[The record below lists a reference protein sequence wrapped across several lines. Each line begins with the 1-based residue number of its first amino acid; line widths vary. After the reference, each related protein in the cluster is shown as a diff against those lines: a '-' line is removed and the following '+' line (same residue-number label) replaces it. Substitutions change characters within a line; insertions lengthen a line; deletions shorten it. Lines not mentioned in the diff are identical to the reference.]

1 MSSISGVPDD
11 AQFALLRLIAG
22 SSSSEE
28 VLNAI
33 CRAVEARAWGC
44 TCAVLLVDQE
54 TRIIR
59 LAAAPSLSPE
69 LRVDAAGRARKAELS
84 TSGGPGALLQSIRSL
99 EALEELPAWQPWT
112 KDLREQ
118 GVKSCT
124 LMPVLS
130 LDLRPVGA
138 FLVLSETPRKL
149 SRGEVGYLRDLARLS
164 SLLFDG
170 IPNTA
175 HGVARLEDHM
185 PAVSALW
192 NAIEGRRWI
201 DRMMKA
207 FPDMVY
213 IFDPIQQRLVYISPS
228 CEQVVGYTMSELLA
242 MGSGILERLIHPD
255 DKERVSN
262 LLAIWA
268 GASESEVRTVQYRA
282 AHKTAGWRWIS
293 QRSFVAASDESR
305 RPVASFGIMQDV
317 TEARLR
323 EQRLHSAEHMESLG
337 RMAGGIAHD
346 FNNLL
351 SVILH
356 SADTIGETLAALPS
370 SSVANEANRDLV
382 NAAVRA
388 RDLVQRI
395 LAFSQLGERNHEH
408 FLPEEALG
416 QALRFMRST
425 KPSAVAVNVD
435 VEAGIGMVEGDS
447 LQIQQVML
455 NLLAN
460 AEYALRGVDRPRL
473 NISLRSSASPFNT
486 GNTGDTGKV
495 ASSAKGVLLQIRDNG
510 NGMTA
515 EVLERVFEP
524 FFTTKP
530 VGEGTGLGLAVS
542 LGVIQSHGGQIK
554 LKSEAGVGTTV
565 EVWLPLLE
573 AVGEKSSIKP
583 AGPPAG
589 NLRQAAFRTE
599 SSASPRKLRIAL
611 VDDEPAVARAFARI
625 LTTLGHEVH
634 AITDPIEA
642 LRVLTD
648 SDQTFDVL
656 FTDQSMPGMS
666 GTELARAV
674 HAVNAGLPILLCS
687 GFNRVP
693 DDSAES
699 DTGIHAFLNKPLDR
713 DQVRRVLDSLP

>member
-54 TRIIR
+54 TQMIQ

-69 LRVDAAGRARKAELS
+69 LRVDAAGRARQAELS

-99 EALEELPAWQPWT
+99 EALEELPAWRPWT

-118 GVKSCT
+118 GVRSCT

-130 LDLRPVGA
+130 IDLRPVGA

-170 IPNTA
+170 IPDTA
-175 HGVARLEDHM
+175 HGAARLLDHM

-213 IFDPIQQRLVYISPS
+213 IYDPIQERLIYISPS
-228 CEQVVGYTMSELLA
+228 CEQVVGYTMPELLA
-242 MGSGILERLIHPD
+242 MGSGILGLIHPD
-255 DKERVSN
+255 DKDRVSD
-262 LLAIWA
+262 LLVTWS
-268 GASESEVRTVQYRA
+268 GANEAEVRTVQYRA

-293 QRSFVAASDESR
+293 QRSFVAASDESG
-305 RPVASFGIMQDV
+305 RPIASFGIMQDV

-356 SADTIGETLAALPS
+356 SADTIGETLAVLPS
-370 SSVANEANRDLV
+370 SSVANEANSDLI

-408 FLPEEALG
+408 FLPEEALDR
-416 QALRFMRST
+416 ALRFMRAI

-460 AEYALRGVDRPRL
+460 AEYALRGVHKPEL
-473 NISLRSSASPFNT
+473 NISLRSSASPFDAGGT
-486 GNTGDTGKV
+486 GNV

-554 LKSEAGVGTTV
+554 LKSEAGIGTTV
-565 EVWLPLLE
+565 GVWLPLLE
-573 AVGEKSSIKP
+573 AIGKKSSIEP
-583 AGPPAG
+583 AGPPAEDP
-589 NLRQAAFRTE
+589 RQAASRTE

-687 GFNRVP
+687 GFNRVS

-699 DTGIHAFLNKPLDR
+699 ATGIHAFLNKPLDR